1 MLFNFFKNKS
11 GLRVNPATEDTS
23 AAIKSQTDL
32 LTFDSSSGQSNLEVN
47 IVSVASGGLDF
58 GLQNTNNVV
67 INPATEET
75 LASIK
80 TQVQQMRF
88 DSANGLKATGT
99 APALA
104 SIVNVK
110 DTSKANIKPASDEAI
125 LLWRRMVKMMEAK
138 AATDAGRL
146 KRVTIDSFGTDNVTG
161 VGASTTVGVS
171 GSVVPLVT
179 IANDFS
185 ANLTGL
191 FTSTSYVGYN
201 DQMYQNIA
209 RNAYARGIRSKLIFS

>member
-58 GLQNTNNVV
+58 GLQNASNVT

-138 AATDAGRL
+138 ATVDTGRL

-161 VGASTTVGVS
+161 VGSSTTVGVS

-201 DQMYQNIA
+201 DQMYQDIA

>member
-11 GLRVNPATEDTS
+11 GHRINPATDDTL
-23 AAIKSQTDL
+23 AGIKSRTDL
-32 LTFDSSSGQSNLEVN
+32 LTFDASSNPADLKISIAGM
-47 IVSVASGGLDF
+47 ASGGIDF
-58 GLQNTNNVV
+58 GLQNASNVV

-75 LASIK
+75 LASVK
-80 TQVQQMRF
+80 TQVQKMNF
-88 DSANGLKATGT
+88 DPANGLKATGT

-104 SIVNVK
+104 SVLSVK
-110 DTSKANIKPASDEAI
+110 DITKANINPASDEA
-125 LLWRRMVKMMEAK
+125 LYLWKRMVKMMEAK
-138 AATDAGRL
+138 ASVDAGKI

-161 VGASTTVGVS
+161 VGPSTTIGVS

-179 IANDFS
+179 ISNDFS
-185 ANLTGL
+185 ENLTGL

-201 DQMYQNIA
+201 DQVYQDVA

>member
-11 GLRVNPATEDTS
+11 GQRINPATDETL
-23 AAIKSQTDL
+23 AGIKSQTDL
-32 LTFDSSSGQSNLEVN
+32 LTFDANSNPADLN
-47 IVSVASGGLDF
+47 ISIAAVPPGGLDF
-58 GLQNTNNVV
+58 GLQNVSNVV

-75 LASIK
+75 LASVK
-80 TQVQQMRF
+80 TQVQKMSF
-88 DSANGLKATGT
+88 DPANGLKTTGT

-104 SIVNVK
+104 SVLNVK
-110 DTSKANIKPASDEAI
+110 DTIKANINPASDEAT

-138 AATDAGRL
+138 ATVDAGKL

-161 VGASTTVGVS
+161 VGSSTTIGVS

-179 IANDFS
+179 ISNDFS
-185 ANLTGL
+185 ENLTGL

-201 DQMYQNIA
+201 DQVYQDIA